1 MRMGANDLISVIIPV
16 YNVEP
21 YLRDCLDS
29 VLAQNYENLE
39 IVCVNDGSTDKSPAI
54 LEEYKKK
61 DDRIIIINQKNAGLS
76 AARNTGLRFSNG
88 DYVYFLDSDDMI
100 KPEAMGELLNIARSN
115 CLDILQ
121 FESELFFED
130 EALRSEFSE
139 WEKNYRRKR
148 EYPSVTT
155 GLQLYSLM
163 YAAGDYRPNAYMQF
177 FRRSFL
183 EENNLTFFE
192 GILHEDELFTFL
204 AMLQAKKALYIP
216 SVLYLRRIRQKS
228 IMTVPKSYANFKGY
242 FTCYIEMLRFLQDVE
257 LDSSEGVYAWRRVD
271 LMRKTAFDIYS
282 NLPYT
287 EKVGINWTDDALTN
301 HLFSMDN
308 YLLTKQLRK
317 DNEAL
322 VNSKSYRI
330 GRKLTSPV
338 RKIKG
343 WKETY
348 SRLGKYYED
357 DSEIYE
363 KALLLKTK
371 PGKKVILI
379 GSPDHGN
386 LGDHAIALSEQDYF
400 KKYFP
405 DYGFVDCIKP
415 FAMGC
420 MDLLKKWVRK
430 NDIICITGGG
440 WLGTIAR
447 HNEDFVRRI
456 IKTFPDNPIV
466 ILPQTVFYQDDIY
479 YSIEGSRIYE
489 SHPRLLFCVREENS
503 YNYIIEN
510 HFVDKSRAF
519 LMPDFVLLYHGYNDY
534 SGKRGNIVNICLRD
548 DNEKVIKSSKS
559 EDIFEAAN
567 NFATVRKLTTH
578 LGTAKVSTKD
588 REKAVLTKLSE
599 ISKGR
604 LLITDRLHAMI
615 FAAITGTPCLAFDN
629 ATHKVRGVYKWI
641 NKLDYIR
648 LARDDESIEEQVDW
662 FKEIKPGTGASGLGL
677 KAYEVELK
685 KRIMELVQ

>member
-1 MRMGANDLISVIIPV
+1 MDTNELISVIIPV

-21 YLRDCLDS
+21 YLRECIDS
-29 VLAQNYENLE
+29 VLAQDYRNLE
-39 IVCVNDGSTDKSPAI
+39 IICVNDGSTDNSPEI

-61 DDRIIIINQKNAGLS
+61 DNSIIIINQENAGLS
-76 AARNTGLRFSNG
+76 AARNTGLKASRG
-88 DYVYFLDSDDMI
+88 EYVYFLDSDDLI
-100 KPEAMGELLNIARSN
+100 KPEAMGELLNLARDNS
-115 CLDILQ
+115 LDILQ
-121 FESELFFED
+121 FDSELFFED
-130 EALRSEFSE
+130 ESVKSEFSE
-139 WEKNYRRKR
+139 LEKYYHRRR
-148 EYPSVTT
+148 EYASVRT
-155 GLQLYSLM
+155 GHQLYSLM
-163 YAAGDYRPNAYMQF
+163 SAAGDYRPNAVLQF
-177 FRRSFL
+177 FRRNFL
-183 EENNLTFFE
+183 KDNDLWFFE

-204 AMLQAKKALYIP
+204 AMLKAEK
-216 SVLYLRRIRQKS
+216 VLHVPEAYYLRRIRQNS

-257 LDSSEGVYAWRRVD
+257 LDPGEEVYAWRRVD

-282 NLPYT
+282 NLPYI

-357 DSEIYE
+357 DPEIYE
-363 KALLLKTK
+363 KALLLKAK
-371 PGKKVILI
+371 PGKRIILI
-379 GSPDHGN
+379 GSPNHGN

-400 KKYFP
+400 EKYFP
-405 DYGFVDCIKP
+405 DYGFVDCTMLFSI
-415 FAMGC
+415 GC
-420 MDLLKKWVRK
+420 MDLLKKWARK
-430 NDIICITGGG
+430 NDIICISGGG

-447 HNEDFVRRI
+447 HNEDFVRRVI
-456 IKTFPDNPIV
+456 RTFPDNPIV

-510 HFVDKSRAF
+510 HFVDKNRAF
-519 LMPDFVLLYHGYNDY
+519 LMPDFVLLYHGYNDF
-534 SGKRGNIVNICLRD
+534 SGKRDSIVNICLRD
-548 DNEKVIKSSKS
+548 DNEKIMKSSKS
-559 EDIFEAAN
+559 EEIFDAAK
-567 NFATVRKLTTH
+567 NFATVRRLTTH
-578 LGTAKVSTKD
+578 LGSSKVSTKD

-648 LARDDESIEEQVDW
+648 MARDDESIEEQVNR
-662 FKEIKPGTGASGLGL
+662 FKEIKPGTGVSSLGL